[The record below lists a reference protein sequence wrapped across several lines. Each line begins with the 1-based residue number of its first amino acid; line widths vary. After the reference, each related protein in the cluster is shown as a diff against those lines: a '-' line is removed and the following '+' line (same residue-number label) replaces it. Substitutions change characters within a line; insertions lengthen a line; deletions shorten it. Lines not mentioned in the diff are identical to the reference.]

1 MDKLHREAHAW
12 FIVPE
17 AVQDPS
23 TLETCL
29 SLLCEQELEQY
40 RRFHF
45 AEDRHRYLVSHALLR
60 NVLSRYVDLDAAEWR
75 FSRSEHGKPEIA
87 NPGIPALQF
96 NLTHTAG
103 LAGCVVSFSDACGID
118 AEKIAKR
125 HNPVGVAKRMFS
137 EAETKELGQLEGQA
151 YLEHFFN
158 RWTLREAYVKAL
170 GIGISF
176 PTRKLTF
183 TVNKDNFVE
192 VSFHPDIEERRDN
205 WHFELLKPTAEHIAA
220 IAIRRNG
227 DIDKKII
234 TRFIDLQ
241 CGKIDPVPTG
251 S

>member
-1 MDKLHREAHAW
+1 MSSQTSFEKLHQEAHAW

-17 AVQDPS
+17 AVQEPS

-29 SLLCEQELEQY
+29 SLLCEQELRQY

-45 AEDRHRYLVSHALLR
+45 AEDRHRYLVSHALVR
-60 NVLSRYVDLDAAEWR
+60 NVLSRYVDLRPAEWN
-75 FSRSEHGKPEIA
+75 FSRSQHGKPEVA

-118 AEKIAKR
+118 AEKITGR
-125 HNPVGVAKRMFS
+125 HNPAGVAKRMFS
-137 EAETKELGQLEGQA
+137 EAETRELEQLEGEA
-151 YLEHFFN
+151 YLEHFFT
-158 RWTLREAYVKAL
+158 RWTLREAYVKAR

-183 TVNKDNFVE
+183 TLDRDNAVE
-192 VSFHPDIEERRDN
+192 VSFHPDIEDRQDN
-205 WHFELLKPTAEHIAA
+205 WHFQLLRPTEEHIAA

-227 DIDKKII
+227 DIDKKIV
-234 TRFIDLQ
+234 TRFIEF
-241 CGKIDPVPTG
+241 
-251 S
+251 

>member
-1 MDKLHREAHAW
+1 MDKLHRETHAW
-12 FIVPE
+12 FMVPE

-45 AEDRHRYLVSHALLR
+45 AEDRQRYLVSHALLR
-60 NVLSRYVDLDAAEWR
+60 NVLSRYVDLDPAEWR

-137 EAETKELGQLEGQA
+137 EAETRELEQLEGQA
-151 YLEHFFN
+151 YLEHFFT

-227 DIDKKII
+227 GIDKNIVI
-234 TRFIDLQ
+234 RFIDLQ
-241 CGKIDPVPTG
+241 YGKIDPVPTG